1 MKLRD
6 AHRRAVRA
14 AAANRQGGDAPRAI
28 DIMGE
33 VLSAAPNHAAANVE
47 MARALRVIGDPAEAE
62 GFYRT
67 ALSAVLDYV
76 VVCEL
81 AAVVGEQGRT
91 AEAEE
96 LIDAALTMA
105 DGHPRLDPGEAL
117 LVRAALALGE
127 GRTDDAR
134 AALDKIV
141 RKRATPATKRYEER
155 LRARLEPSDLDRP

>member
-6 AHRRAVRA
+6 PHRRAVGA
-14 AAANRQGGDAPRAI
+14 AAATRQLGDAPRAI
-28 DIMGE
+28 DLLGE
-33 VLSAAPNHAAANVE
+33 VLSVDPDHAAANVE

-81 AAVVGEQGRT
+81 AAVVGEQGRIT
-91 AEAEE
+91 EAEE
-96 LIDAALTMA
+96 LIDGALAMA

-117 LVRAALALGE
+117 LVRAAIALGE

-134 AALDKIV
+134 AALDTIV
-141 RKRATPATKRYEER
+141 RKRAKPATKRYAER
-155 LRARLEPSDLDRP
+155 LRARLDPSEIDRP